1 MYLFEVALLTVDS
14 CRPTIP
20 ATFFRFSGLGISHP
34 DQKVPLQFNQAVGN
48 LVQGQSSLFNT
59 SD

>member
-1 MYLFEVALLTVDS
+1 MYLFEVALLTVD

-20 ATFFRFSGLGISHP
+20 ATSSGSAVLGISHP
-34 DQKVPLQFNQAVGN
+34 DPKVPLQFNQAVGD